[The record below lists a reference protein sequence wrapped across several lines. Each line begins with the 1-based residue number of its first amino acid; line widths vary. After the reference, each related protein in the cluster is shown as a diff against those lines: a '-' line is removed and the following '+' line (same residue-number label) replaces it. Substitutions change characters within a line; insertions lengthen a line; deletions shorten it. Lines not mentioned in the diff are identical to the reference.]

1 MTQLIK
7 NSQNSF
13 FKSDGRIIIGIGL
26 EEIIVVETTDAVLVL
41 NKSNSQEV
49 KDIVN
54 ELNNENYKE
63 AIEHKKTFR
72 PWGNYTNLV
81 DDLKWKVKKIVVN
94 PGASLSLQMHKHR
107 SEHWVVVKGKA
118 KVEINEEITYLNENQ
133 SAYISCGSKHR
144 LSNPFENPLVIIEVQ
159 SGSLLLESDIVRFQ
173 DNYGRI

>member
-1 MTQLIK
+1 M
-7 NSQNSF
+7 
-13 FKSDGRIIIGIGL
+13 
-26 EEIIVVETTDAVLVL
+26 VETTDAVLVL

-63 AIEHKKTFR
+63 AIEHRKTFR

-118 KVEINEEITYLNENQ
+118 K
-133 SAYISCGSKHR
+133 
-144 LSNPFENPLVIIEVQ
+144 
-159 SGSLLLESDIVRFQ
+159 
-173 DNYGRI
+173 

>member
-1 MTQLIK
+1 
-7 NSQNSF
+7 
-13 FKSDGRIIIGIGL
+13 
-26 EEIIVVETTDAVLVL
+26 
-41 NKSNSQEV
+41 
-49 KDIVN
+49 
-54 ELNNENYKE
+54 
-63 AIEHKKTFR
+63 
-72 PWGNYTNLV
+72 
-81 DDLKWKVKKIVVN
+81 
-94 PGASLSLQMHKHR
+94 MHKHR